1 MARLLSCHLRCILT
15 LLFFIGHF
23 SWSVAQIKIGGNVY
37 GGGNAGDMTGNT
49 SVTVSAGDIQG
60 NVFGGARQANVG
72 GHAYVD
78 IDGEHMSDN
87 IVINHVYGGND
98 IAGTVG
104 ESIQETDPIPSELTE
119 AVSNEITATA
129 GTNTKQYSA
138 FVLTTPERKV
148 TTTTGT
154 GNNTTTTTTQPY
166 HLFIGQVFGGGN
178 GNYDYDSDDS
188 PYKGKTKP
196 DLTKTY
202 LEIKGGTIA
211 YLFGGGNCATV
222 TGATDICIK
231 NTSTT
236 TTDAELSSI
245 ITTDRLHAM
254 GVNTVSSHVGST
266 DYQFNRVFGGNNE
279 VAMDIRPTWH
289 LKEGKIRDLYSGGNA
304 GDMTSPDGILL
315 TVQSKDM
322 KIHNVYGGCRMAN
335 VNPAKKTI
343 PALSGYTFPA
353 GYAARVLIDAG
364 DIDNVYGGNDVS
376 GNIYGG
382 NALGIHSSINNDV
395 YGGGNGSY
403 PYTDNTT
410 LKNYDEYK
418 DFYYEPGS
426 SSVDA
431 LNAFRPNAEAVSI
444 RVVGTEAKPTVI
456 GGAIYCGGNS
466 ATLRNDDPNK
476 NATAQLKIG
485 SYVIADK
492 VFLGN
497 NGENMVTTEDGDP
510 LRLFAKYVNVN
521 ATDGS
526 LTLTE
531 TGTSKFNSM
540 NLTNS
545 TVFAKYM
552 EGCAMRIKPEVVFDD
567 VGTYE
572 PYSTKFGSFYCGGNV
587 GSMIMDGKQAITF
600 KHPVIIFDKLV
611 GGCNTAYV
619 KPTDWNAEYEG
630 GIRGDADTNG
640 DKLQLDLAGLK
651 IQPMRWKMKTV
662 DNKEVYDLDSNGNR
676 QLEWNTFVDG
686 TKNLY
691 TADNTSLV
699 PTAENTEVN
708 ASANDIARRFR
719 GGNIYG
725 GCYESGLVNGNV
737 IINIDGTIIDRDG
750 EHGVFD
756 SVTADEEGEAILYGH
771 EKEGYKITARRSGV
785 ILDEQGMD
793 VLGSALSVFGGG
805 YGEDSEIWG
814 STTINLNKGYV
825 FQIFGGGEQ
834 GAIGK
839 GTRNSTTH
847 VLEYKTTNLT
857 EEDEE
862 AYKKYSTYINLHGE
876 VAGVSKGATLTQA
889 QKDNLAE
896 AEFIYGGGFEGLICG
911 DTHVYLGNGRIFNS
925 FAGSC
930 NADILGHTE
939 TYVGKGRDAN
949 GTVVAGFP
957 WIRDHIYGGNDLGG
971 RIHGSADFSGNVSD
985 FAKTKAYGYS
995 ASEPNPSMIASAYME
1010 YTQGRVD
1017 RIFGG
1022 CYGDYDYSND
1032 FNNADYSFE
1041 IYNGS
1046 DTHTGSIKYFKPY
1059 LHNAFVNF
1067 KPNNN
1072 SNNLVKKVLGAGQGF
1087 SGDRDGDKV
1096 QDRSYVL
1103 VDIADATNE
1112 NFKDTEFFGA
1122 GAFNGLG
1129 MRYSAS
1135 TTFGEDFD
1143 LNTASATIDLMRGR
1157 VSAAYGGSYEEG
1169 ITRRTLVNVPEGS
1182 TIKTNN
1188 IFGGAYGLRIL
1199 QPCDVYE
1206 ANVNYQSDKAYVNGA
1221 IYGGNNNVRR
1231 TLYAKVNIST
1241 PVKKENGY
1249 TGKIFGAGRG
1259 EYTWA
1264 EYTEV
1269 NLESEA
1275 NVYEVYG
1282 GGELGNV
1289 LNAESVQTYLQSYK
1303 DQPAD
1308 MVKNDV
1314 EYADTWGNSA
1324 RWNGTTLKDEYKAKW
1339 QKVWRDTWTIGDY
1352 YDANADNGF
1361 TGYVDNPYVNLK
1373 NALVREAE
1381 IDDRNLT
1388 TDQEGRMLKRYNT
1401 NIIINRGAT
1410 VGGYVYGGGYGSA
1423 SNPQTGGVFGST
1435 YTALLG
1441 GTVVKD
1447 IYAAGTTGSVSN
1459 LFGADGFT
1467 ATTNA
1472 YIKGGSVRNVYGGGW
1487 EGSVGFHAG
1496 SISASKDTDIEG
1508 EAHVVVGVVGD
1519 DNNLSG
1525 NPAINRNIYGGGE
1538 GGSIYGTSFVTLNN
1552 GHIGYKYE
1560 DNNYVAVLDDAE
1572 AGDNLLDEA
1581 GNIFGGGYVA
1591 NSYTDFSDITM
1602 YGGTVRGC
1610 LYGGGEIGPI
1620 GRGSVLEDAPA
1631 GIFTNDV
1638 AKIYKGGRAKVTM
1651 YGGLVMRDVFGGGR
1665 GFDNWG
1671 GDGTRFIKEEVKAT
1685 MDLSSKG
1692 YVFGSTDVRI
1702 RGGVVGTSDNVA
1714 KGYGNVFGGGN
1725 VGFVYSATGTKH
1737 GERGETTL
1745 TEGLPTNGGGYYY
1758 STWDATTRTNS
1769 KLSQDCSVVIEPY
1782 CMVTADGGISI
1793 DGQPYAKDEYVPIED
1808 VNKLGDKN
1816 ADASQWSKIDYE
1828 SGVTIRNAV
1837 FAGGNVTVGSDQ
1849 VFVNTATVFG
1859 NVTVALRDA
1868 YNRDL
1873 ITIGT
1878 EHTGGLYGDGN
1889 LTMVDGYREV
1899 HIDNYGTD
1907 YYSTDEEISKET
1919 YNSMSDRERAYF
1931 VLNYKAKAAIS
1942 VTGTLNG
1949 KPTTISINANDRL
1962 SSDEFKEKFGYDFYN
1977 KEDYPVSFK
1986 TYINADGTPN
1996 LTYFDEMGFCSL
2008 YAGRLLN
2015 TIQRCD
2021 MAAVFGSRIVL
2032 QGARDRVPEKV
2043 DYTRYTLNRVG
2054 ELSLNQRTSWDDAN
2068 SKHGNYFGIYSKVN
2082 YLGNLTS
2089 DVKFDD
2095 VRVTDSSDP
2104 DNQADGKTYY
2114 GWKEAKHDRA
2124 NRNNATSPNK
2134 VSLASGVYLE
2144 LIREESEKLD
2154 HTEWGYITGVIELD
2168 LIDVKT
2174 GLGGGYVYARNEHGV
2189 KYRHDNWSQVYLS
2202 PYNASAS
2209 TYRRF
2214 TYGSATEN
2222 VDDDATKKVFETS
2235 GNFVHNTKEIVDDCY
2250 PTVNAYKGSEA
2261 SPAHYWYIRG
2271 RIYVYDQYISAY
2283 TGSANAYAE
2292 TVSIPLTISAAS
2304 HGKMTL
2310 RDVQPN
2316 LYAYYGEDGQPL
2328 GQNSIVINGVTY
2340 HAGDPID
2347 YWSYQMLST
2356 ADQSRFESEVYTTIA
2371 ECTYGTGNNAV
2382 TYPAGSVFLPGDK
2395 ESPKEGTYNYLK
2407 KYALKKKLDPSDTEA
2422 VAYVHDEAQDKD
2434 VAFDFVFR
2442 PANNLGHSTG
2452 YVLTYDMNNP
2462 AVWDDYYTR
2471 VGNQVTVT
2479 LENNE
2484 QYTYPDIISKETY
2497 EGLNANGQ
2505 EQYRVGPTY
2514 KSLASGVFGQKKY
2527 TQGEIITG
2535 SIVSSHPAN
2544 HLTGRTDQAAVEQ
2557 AYVMTAEKKVK
2568 NKENKEQHLY
2578 PGSPVYQSDYT
2589 SDVWASMSKSPAKVC
2604 TSTLQLSETEYIYAG
2619 SLLSTTGATSEY
2631 TTLLNKVKEMN
2642 SYTTDAQAEKFL
2654 EAYLDD
2660 AYYVTKDGLYGGA
2673 YYEAGKSYA
2682 AIDAWSS
2689 MSETDRENFRY
2700 NYDGLDLLIDDTYGG
2715 DYGFKPQYDGY
2726 MPGTSASAIK
2736 NGTASPQYQGC
2747 IPLNPINYAATK
2759 PIDFEAEFDP
2769 TTDHQNALGANYADG
2784 KLTYTDEEGK
2794 SVSIAVNDRIKRPA
2808 YEDIP
2813 NERVHWSPIL
2823 VEAPGTYYVVKK
2835 PFIKGDI
2842 PYTVGQTIE
2851 EKIFNTLTEDQQNN
2865 NIDQIEFGSQYVT
2878 QTGTDDKGNPI
2889 YDKIH
2894 YYYCREEYTVGEK
2907 GEGVGF
2913 KVLGN
2918 TGTNNNYNSGATVR
2932 QGTLIDA
2939 DNYKQLKN
2947 LQTGFTIY
2955 GTAPIET
2962 STLYVNRESDIYN
2975 LSKEKIITVIYMY
2988 EYQQS
2993 DESGNNITPISE
3005 RHIVNIHI
3013 NFESG
3018 APEIGPLADPSIV
3031 LPGTMVGLK
3040 LPTVEPG
3047 AFEITSSGWEI
3058 FTDEDD
3064 AKMHKNG
3071 QPYIN
3076 NGTPMYWYQNGY
3088 WVAYYAQTYLGKTY
3102 SNPVQFSVAN
3112 YHDLKKVMEAKEHHY
3127 YIDHAD
3133 VDRDPKIY
3141 INDYSADETGSTN
3154 GLDLLKNLFDL
3165 SVLNFDDDTTDPET
3179 GLITSGEFAGHK
3191 PLGELVKGGE
3201 NLDII
3206 LRADIEHT
3214 GTWTPIGDT
3223 ECFGGTLHGDG
3234 HTISG
3239 LDHSLF
3245 NKLCGD
3251 VFNLGVKGEFASTGN
3266 DIADAGIAETG
3277 SGYVENCWVYNSS
3290 TGTKTSKPVF
3300 NNPTGGDGN
3309 RLYRIVNCYY
3319 QEEDDAANKYTN
3331 HTGSYGIPTQMTA
3344 KSFFNGEVAYDLNGF
3359 YLYKRYNDH
3368 ITHSGTPTP
3377 FSYFVDDIDTDGNSI
3392 LTLKDDGKYD
3402 NDAKLCSSGYNGW
3415 KYVED
3420 RFADGDFIYA
3430 GGEIPENND
3439 LRLYTDPTT
3448 KETSYYPIWPDDYI
3462 FFGQRLNYGQVE
3474 GRTHQEHPS
3483 SIIKSGVR
3491 ITADETGNRVYR
3503 APAYFRSS
3511 KMGVAHFNPYA
3522 VFAKVGYKDMTAIDF
3537 TGYNDVNYDYV
3548 KGWSQWSESS
3558 QSSGKSAEAYAFYP
3572 PLLDEDGLSEFR
3584 NIDLT
3589 QNLLAYTYDAGKTND
3604 VVNAALPDVAYAE
3617 LNTAEKPAKYRA
3629 VAYADPSSV
3638 RGHHV
3643 QLSDDS
3649 YVATNDHFL
3658 VDKQDFD
3665 APIGYQFVEDESAQN
3680 HRMWYQRTP
3689 DKYVETTWSGEGTS
3703 LTRTTKG
3710 WEGVSLPFTAEIVTT
3725 HQKGEITHFYSG
3737 SEQSKNGTDTK
3748 IGHEYWLREFTAGG
3762 KTEGNVYK
3770 ANFNYPSSVSDD
3782 DDKEVTN
3789 TFLWDYYYEAKNGH
3803 NQLDANQDV
3812 YQTYYNNSRTYNK
3825 YARLMSDKPYIIG
3838 FPGDTFYE
3846 FDLSGKFSPVHTAS
3860 WDKYVKD
3867 LAKQI
3872 ITFASEEGTQIGVSD
3887 EVTGTAFEGYTFK
3900 PSYLNMALEAG
3911 TNSYVLSEHGDSYD
3925 KVPAASETP
3934 VEAFRPYF
3942 VDTPSGNGAKRRL
3955 AERII
3960 FDMSDG
3966 SSTFDNDPRQD
3977 EAGGELIFYTKTHLV
3992 GVKST
3997 LNKAIDV
4004 LIVNT
4009 SGQTIGS
4016 FTIHGGETVETPVP
4030 STGVYIIRAAGG
4042 KYNRKVTIK

>member
-23 SWSVAQIKIGGNVY
+23 SWSVAQIKIAGNVY

-154 GNNTTTTTTQPY
+154 GNNATTTTTQPY
-166 HLFIGQVFGGGN
+166 HIFIGQVFGGGN

-231 NTSTT
+231 NTSTV
-236 TTDAELSSI
+236 TTDADLSSI
-245 ITTDRLHAM
+245 IATDRLHAM
-254 GVNTVSSHVGST
+254 GLNTVSSHVGST

-279 VAMDIRPTWH
+279 VAMAIRPTWH

-304 GDMTSPDGILL
+304 GDMTSPEGILL

-335 VNPAKKTI
+335 VNPAKQTI
-343 PALSGYTFPA
+343 PALSGYAFPA

-444 RVVGTEAKPTVI
+444 RVVGTETKPTII
-456 GGAIYCGGNS
+456 GGALYCGGNS

-497 NGENMVTTEDGDP
+497 NGENMVTTEDETDP
-510 LRLFAKYVNVN
+510 LRRFAQYVNVD

-526 LTLTE
+526 LALTE

-540 NLTNS
+540 NLKDA

-619 KPTDWNAEYEG
+619 APTDWNAEYEG

-676 QLEWNTFVDG
+676 QLEWNTFVGG

-691 TADNTSLV
+691 TTDNTSLV
-699 PTAENTEVN
+699 PSAENAEVD
-708 ASANDIARRFR
+708 ASANDIARRFK

-793 VLGSALSVFGGG
+793 VLGSALNVFGGG
-805 YGEDSEIWG
+805 YGKDSEIWG

-1046 DTHTGSIKYFKPY
+1046 DTHTEGIKYFKPY

-1103 VDIADATNE
+1103 VDIADAINE

-1122 GAFNGLG
+1122 GAVNGLG

-1135 TTFGEDFD
+1135 TTFGENFD
-1143 LNTASATIDLMRGR
+1143 LNTASATIDLMRGK

-1169 ITRRTLVNVPEGS
+1169 ITRRTLVNVPKGS

-1188 IFGGAYGLRIL
+1188 IFGGAYGNHIL
-1199 QPCDVYE
+1199 PPCDVYE
-1206 ANVNYQSDKAYVNGA
+1206 ANVNYRSADARVNGA

-1231 TLYAKVNIST
+1231 TIYSTVNVNV
-1241 PVKKENGY
+1241 PVLAENGY
-1249 TGKIFGAGRG
+1249 SGTVYGAGKG
-1259 EYTWA
+1259 LETWA
-1264 EYTEV
+1264 EYTKV
-1269 NLESEA
+1269 NLEPGA
-1275 NVYEVYG
+1275 KVWEVYG
-1282 GGELGNV
+1282 GSEDGNV
-1289 LNAESVQTYLQSYK
+1289 LNAESVEKYMIAYASK
-1303 DQPAD
+1303 PAD
-1308 MVKNDV
+1308 KLLEED
-1314 EYADTWGNSA
+1314 DTGWTNPD
-1324 RWNGTTLKDEYKAKW
+1324 RWTNGIVGGTGTLTSDYQTEW
-1339 QKVWRDTWTIGDY
+1339 QKVWKTAWTIGDY
-1352 YDANADNGF
+1352 YIPTDAFDN
-1361 TGYVDNPYVNLK
+1361 YVSNPNTNLTK
-1373 NALVREAE
+1373 SDFVREAE
-1381 IDDRNLT
+1381 IDDRKDT
-1388 TDQEGRMLKRYNT
+1388 EGTQRYKRYNT
-1401 NIIINRGAT
+1401 NVIISEGAT
-1410 VGGYVYGGGYGSA
+1410 VSNYAYGGGKGKAGEALS
-1423 SNPQTGGVFGST
+1423 GGIFGTT
-1435 YTALLG
+1435 YIALLG
-1441 GTVVKD
+1441 GKVEKD
-1447 IYAAGTTGSVSN
+1447 IYAACTSGQVVDVFDVGAYDSN
-1459 LFGADGFT
+1459 SNPKGFT
-1467 ATTNA
+1467 ASANA
-1472 YIKGGSVRNVYGGGW
+1472 YIQGGSVRNVYGAGW
-1487 EGSVGFHAG
+1487 KGNVGSET
-1496 SISASKDTDIEG
+1496 IDG
-1508 EAHVVVGVVGD
+1508 ETHVVI
-1519 DNNLSG
+1519 G
-1525 NPAINRNIYGGGE
+1525 NKTGTTFTNGIPAILRNAYAGGE
-1538 GGSIYGTSFVTLNN
+1538 GETKDGVTEGSTVFGSANVTLYN
-1552 GHIGYKYE
+1552 GYIGYTYNADGIDDPETPDIDEHYE
-1560 DNNYVAVLDDAE
+1560 EKLHDETATDVVVDGIIGKNRLV
-1572 AGDNLLDEA
+1572 EA
-1581 GNIFGGGYVA
+1581 GNIFGSGYVDHSDVDRSYVTVWDGVVR
-1591 NSYTDFSDITM
+1591 NS
-1602 YGGTVRGC
+1602 
-1610 LYGGGEIGPI
+1610 LYGGGEIGCV
-1620 GRGSVLEDAPA
+1620 GRGSKSEGTVT
-1631 GIFTNDV
+1631 IT
-1638 AKIYKGGRAKVTM
+1638 KGGATHVSM
-1651 YGGLVMRDVFGGGR
+1651 YGGLVIGDVFGGGR
-1665 GFDNWG
+1665 GYDNLNRV
-1671 GDGTRFIKEEVKAT
+1671 GTLGTA
-1685 MDLSSKG
+1685 G
-1692 YVFGSTDVRI
+1692 YVYGTTEVNIHRGRI
-1702 RGGVVGTSDNVA
+1702 GTESSVA
-1714 KGYGNVFGGGN
+1714 EGHGNVFGGGN
-1725 VGFVYSATGTKH
+1725 LGYVYSTGTKN
-1737 GERGETTL
+1737 TSD
-1745 TEGLPTNGGGYYY
+1745 GYYY
-1758 STWDATTRTNS
+1758 NGSNLTEDCKVVVSPYVVVTKATNIGEQLYAVGDFVPTDVLNT
-1769 KLSQDCSVVIEPY
+1769 L
-1782 CMVTADGGISI
+1782 TA
-1793 DGQPYAKDEYVPIED
+1793 
-1808 VNKLGDKN
+1808 GDSNWKT
-1816 ADASQWSKIDYE
+1816 E
-1828 SGVTIRNAV
+1828 SGGNFDDLGITIGNAV
-1837 FAGGNVTVGSDQ
+1837 FAGGNVSAGSD
-1849 VFVNTATVFG
+1849 VVYANTPTVFG
-1859 NVTVALRDA
+1859 NATASVTDVFNKDLVA
-1868 YNRDL
+1868 
-1873 ITIGT
+1873 IGGDGV
-1878 EHTGGLYGDGN
+1878 GGLYGDGN
-1889 LTMVDGYREV
+1889 LTLVDGYRELN
-1899 HIDNYGTD
+1899 ITNYGTD
-1907 YYSTDEEISKET
+1907 YYNLNSSIS
-1919 YNSMSDRERAYF
+1919 YDDYQRLNDRERAYF
-1931 VLNYKAKAAIS
+1931 ELQYQAKSAHRYDYYWSTSYHNYGDVTYHRNQKITATDYANLTAEEKANWESGSHDYAA
-1942 VTGTLNG
+1942 GD
-1949 KPTTISINANDRL
+1949 KINQENYELMD
-1962 SSDEFKEKFGYDFYN
+1962 SDEQSN
-1977 KEDYPVSFK
+1977 W
-1986 TYINADGTPN
+1986 N
-1996 LTYFDEMGFCSL
+1996 LLGFCTL
-2008 YAGRLLN
+2008 YAGRIMN
-2015 TIQRCD
+2015 TIQRADFCG
-2021 MAAVFGSRIVL
+2021 VFGSRIVL
-2032 QGARDRVPEKV
+2032 RGAQDRVPSV
-2043 DYTRYTLNRVG
+2043 IDYTNYTINRVD
-2054 ELSLNQRTSWDDAN
+2054 ELSLNCVTKS
-2068 SKHGNYFGIYSKVN
+2068 SLTHGNYFGIYSMVN
-2082 YLGNLTS
+2082 YLGALTS
-2089 DVKFDD
+2089 DVKFRSTRTTASKESIYA
-2095 VRVTDSSDP
+2095 V
-2104 DNQADGKTYY
+2104 DGKTYY
-2114 GWKEAKHDRA
+2114 EWKSA
-2124 NRNNATSPNK
+2124 NLNNRKRNNGS
-2134 VSLASGVYLE
+2134 SLNEVALSSGVWLE
-2144 LIREESEKLD
+2144 ILDKKTETEKKKVY
-2154 HTEWGYITGVIELD
+2154 GPITGVVELA
-2168 LIDVKT
+2168 LINVAT
-2174 GLGGGYVYARNEHGV
+2174 GEGGGYVYAKNMHGALIS
-2189 KYRHDNWSQVYLS
+2189 DNATSQVTLS
-2202 PYNASAS
+2202 AANEGAVSYKQY
-2209 TYRRF
+2209 TYSDV
-2214 TYGSATEN
+2214 TTT
-2222 VDDDATKKVFETS
+2222 DKIQTS
-2235 GNFVHNTKEIVDDCY
+2235 GNFVSSGKRIVDDCY
-2250 PTVNAYKGSEA
+2250 PKSGSFYGA
-2261 SPAHYWYIRG
+2261 DAAPAHYWYIRG
-2271 RIYVYDQYISAY
+2271 DFYLYDQLISAY
-2283 TGSANAYAE
+2283 TGSAQAYAE
-2292 TVSIPLTISAAS
+2292 QVSIPLTITPESQ
-2304 HGKMTL
+2304 GRLILKDI
-2310 RDVQPN
+2310 REN
-2316 LYAYYGEDGQPL
+2316 LYAYWTDNDPNLNNYKSQIEDDA
-2328 GQNSIVINGVTY
+2328 IVINDITY
-2340 HAGDPID
+2340 HKNDPISYWD
-2347 YWSYQMLST
+2347 YSRLNDAQKAFFLGKTYVSMEDMELSTGTYTKGQVLTAAEYTAVPENEYVCTTAFTTTSGVEYADGEVLNQTQYNALAEEAKQHFESAKSLVRVSNAVSHDNGFLLSFVWDNPDVWNNYYQHLST
-2356 ADQSRFESEVYTTIA
+2356 A
-2371 ECTYGTGNNAV
+2371 
-2382 TYPAGSVFLPGDK
+2382 P
-2395 ESPKEGTYNYLK
+2395 EGTPQYVRSSKYDSDEFASSRASYTPSPTFKCNTPGVKGQLNYQMGNLIDQQI
-2407 KYALKKKLDPSDTEA
+2407 YERQSTTLINKLTE
-2422 VAYVHDEAQDKD
+2422 
-2434 VAFDFVFR
+2434 
-2442 PANNLGHSTG
+2442 
-2452 YVLTYDMNNP
+2452 
-2462 AVWDDYYTR
+2462 
-2471 VGNQVTVT
+2471 
-2479 LENNE
+2479 E
-2484 QYTYPDIISKETY
+2484 Q
-2497 EGLNANGQ
+2497 
-2505 EQYRVGPTY
+2505 
-2514 KSLASGVFGQKKY
+2514 
-2527 TQGEIITG
+2527 
-2535 SIVSSHPAN
+2535 
-2544 HLTGRTDQAAVEQ
+2544 QAAQAEFEQ
-2557 AYVMTAEKKVK
+2557 AYVAKADCDFTVGGVHYYYLAGAPVSKT
-2568 NKENKEQHLY
+2568 LY
-2578 PGSPVYQSDYT
+2578 DSFGTNQNLF
-2589 SDVWASMSKSPAKVC
+2589 DVGYIC
-2604 TSTLQLSETEYIYAG
+2604 TSTYQVSETEYILNG
-2619 SLLSTTGATSEY
+2619 DVMTSAAYNDLPAEQ
-2631 TTLLNKVKEMN
+2631 
-2642 SYTTDAQAEKFL
+2642 QAVMSP
-2654 EAYLDD
+2654 AYIC
-2660 AYYVTKDGLYGGA
+2660 TKDGDWGGKYFESGA
-2673 YYEAGKSYA
+2673 NYPAVDFSNLSKAERAHFS
-2682 AIDAWSS
+2682 
-2689 MSETDRENFRY
+2689 Y
-2700 NYDGLDLLIDDTYGG
+2700 NYDALDLLSENFATDGVSAKKYQGETHGITNQIPYCEKQAIDYTATYS
-2715 DYGFKPQYDGY
+2715 
-2726 MPGTSASAIK
+2726 GTSPKELTSSVEVK
-2736 NGTASPQYQGC
+2736 RGTS
-2747 IPLNPINYAATK
+2747 TMS
-2759 PIDFEAEFDP
+2759 
-2769 TTDHQNALGANYADG
+2769 TNALQPGDV
-2784 KLTYTDEEGK
+2784 LTNTVYE
-2794 SVSIAVNDRIKRPA
+2794 SLVNEQFH
-2808 YEDIP
+2808 Y
-2813 NERVHWSPIL
+2813 SPI
-2823 VEAPGTYYVVKK
+2823 VVSGADDVNTVYYVVNEGIQVADNWYNVGNKMSE
-2835 PFIKGDI
+2835 DI
-2842 PYTVGQTIE
+2842 YLGLTQEQRNKITPVSRSKLTDLPTGNNTKSYYFCTSPYVAKTKV
-2851 EKIFNTLTEDQQNN
+2851 KD
-2865 NIDQIEFGSQYVT
+2865 VT
-2878 QTGTDDKGNPI
+2878 N
-2889 YDKIH
+2889 
-2894 YYYCREEYTVGEK
+2894 
-2907 GEGVGF
+2907 
-2913 KVLGN
+2913 GN
-2918 TGTNNNYNSGATVR
+2918 TYEVGAEIPI
-2932 QGTLIDA
+2932 GAIIGPEDNEGYGDLI
-2939 DNYKQLKN
+2939 NEH
-2947 LQTGFTIY
+2947 TGFTID
-2955 GTAPIET
+2955 GIIPTET
-2962 STLYVNRESDIYN
+2962 STLYVSRETDINDLSQDKIVTVEYWYEYVESDETGN
-2975 LSKEKIITVIYMY
+2975 SY
-2988 EYQQS
+2988 ETIR
-2993 DESGNNITPISE
+2993 ERHVVNIRIHFKSGVPIISE
-3005 RHIVNIHI
+3005 LLPPRTILPGDVLGLRQPTVTK
-3013 NFESG
+3013 G
-3018 APEIGPLADPSIV
+3018 AYEILGGGWETFSSLADAIS
-3031 LPGTMVGLK
+3031 
-3040 LPTVEPG
+3040 
-3047 AFEITSSGWEI
+3047 
-3058 FTDEDD
+3058 
-3064 AKMHKNG
+3064 HKNG
-3071 QPYIN
+3071 TPYITN
-3076 NGTPMYWYQNGY
+3076 QTPMYWYQNGNY
-3088 WVAYYAQTYLGKTY
+3088 VAYYAKTYLGKTY

-3154 GLDLLKNLFDL
+3154 GLDLLKKLFDL
-3165 SVLNFDDDTTDPET
+3165 SVLNNPVTDEET

-3206 LRADIEHT
+3206 LRADLSYT
-3214 GTWTPIGDT
+3214 DNPDADDWTSIGSS
-3223 ECFGGTLHGDG
+3223 ECFAGTLHGDG

-3251 VFNLGVKGEFASTGN
+3251 VYNLGVTGSFN
-3266 DIADAGIAETG
+3266 GAGIAETG
-3277 SGYVENCWVYNSS
+3277 KGYVENCWVKTTATTPAATKPYAVFGDPSDIKDYQVYQVVNSYFCTDNASLYKTSADGTTSGGDRGKVKAMSS
-3290 TGTKTSKPVF
+3290 TAF
-3300 NNPTGGDGN
+3300 
-3309 RLYRIVNCYY
+3309 Y
-3319 QEEDDAANKYTN
+3319 
-3331 HTGSYGIPTQMTA
+3331 
-3344 KSFFNGEVAYDLNGF
+3344 NGEVAYDLNGF
-3359 YLYKRYNDH
+3359 YLWKRYNDNAH
-3368 ITHSGTPTP
+3368 TSGG
-3377 FSYFVDDIDTDGNSI
+3377 SDYKYFVDDTDQDGNSI
-3392 LTLKDDGKYD
+3392 LTLKEDGNYAS
-3402 NDAKLCSSGYNGW
+3402 DASLCSSGYDAKL
-3415 KYVED
+3415 KYVEH

-3430 GGEIPENND
+3430 GGNIPED
-3439 LRLYTDPTT
+3439 DDIRLKDD
-3448 KETSYYPIWPDDYI
+3448 SYYPIWPDDYI

-3548 KGWSQWSESS
+3548 KGWSQWSKSS
-3558 QSSGKSAEAYAFYP
+3558 QVEQSSGKSDQAYAFYP

-3643 QLSDDS
+3643 QLSDDG

-3703 LTRTTKG
+3703 LTRTTTG

-3737 SEQSKNGTDTK
+3737 SEQSKNGTETK

-3762 KTEGNVYK
+3762 ETEGNVYK
-3770 ANFNYPSSVSDD
+3770 ANFNYPSSVSGD

-3803 NQLDANQDV
+3803 NHLDANQDV

-3825 YARLMSDKPYIIG
+3825 YARLMSDTPYIIG

-3846 FDLSGKFSPVHTAS
+3846 FDLSGKFSPAHTAS

-3887 EVTGTAFEGYTFK
+3887 KVTGTAFEGYTFK

-3925 KVPAASETP
+3925 KVPAASDDDETP
-3934 VEAFRPYF
+3934 VPPTLVEAFRPYF

-3966 SSTFDNDPRQD
+3966 SSTFDDNDPRQD